1 MRLPTAVAAGLLAFV
16 LAGPAVADDS
26 GVTRTFD
33 GYRLAV
39 LDGRGAVAGAL
50 ISAATRDFYDAAR
63 LAALAATPQDIERMS
78 LIEAVL
84 VVRLRAVLAPHELST
99 LDGAGVFAAAATRG
113 LVGSGFADLRLGPVE
128 AYGDHAVAEQLD
140 AAGRPSGVWWRFVRE
155 AGAWRV
161 NLRPN
166 LDAADA
172 VLRERLHASGM
183 TRADFLNQLANN
195 GR

>member
-1 MRLPTAVAAGLLAFV
+1 MRLPAAVAAGLLAV
-16 LAGPAVADDS
+16 MLAGPAVADTS
-26 GVTRTFD
+26 GVTNTFD

-39 LDGRGAVAGAL
+39 LDGQGAAAGAL
-50 ISAATRDFYDAAR
+50 VSAATRDFYDAAR
-63 LAALAATPQDIERMS
+63 LAALAATPQDLERMS

-84 VVRLRAVLAPHELST
+84 VLRLRAVLAPHELST
-99 LDGAGVFAAAATRG
+99 LDGAGVFAAAAARG
-113 LVGSGFADLRLGPVE
+113 LVGNGFADLRLGPVE

-140 AAGRPSGVWWRFVRE
+140 AAGRPTGTWWRFVRE

-172 VLRERLHASGM
+172 VLRERLQSSGM
-183 TRADFLNQLANN
+183 TRMDFVNQLANN